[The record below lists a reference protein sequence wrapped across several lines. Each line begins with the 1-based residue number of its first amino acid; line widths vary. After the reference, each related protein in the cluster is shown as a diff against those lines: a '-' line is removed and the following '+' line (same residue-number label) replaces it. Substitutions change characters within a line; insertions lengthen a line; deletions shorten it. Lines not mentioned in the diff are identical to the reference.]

1 MRAYGTIPVLMT
13 DPTITLRNRRYRRR
27 QKERGMAQVRVFVP
41 AGSEEKIRKLAEKLR
56 KQAPASG

>member
-1 MRAYGTIPVLMT
+1 MT